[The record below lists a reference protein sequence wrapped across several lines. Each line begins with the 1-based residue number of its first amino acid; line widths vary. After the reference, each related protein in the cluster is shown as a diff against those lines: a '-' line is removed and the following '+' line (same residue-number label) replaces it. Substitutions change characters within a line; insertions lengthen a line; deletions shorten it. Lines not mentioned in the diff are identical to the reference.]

1 MIIGSAV
8 DRISYNV
15 FGAYHI
21 NLTRSQ
27 STHHTMKLRSICRQE
42 LEGVE
47 VAVAGAVTE

>member
-15 FGAYHI
+15 FVAYHI

-27 STHHTMKLRSICRQE
+27 STHHTMKLRSINGHKLKR
-42 LEGVE
+42 VE
-47 VAVAGAVTE
+47 VAIAGAIA

>member
-27 STHHTMKLRSICRQE
+27 STHHTMKLRSINGQE
-42 LEGVE
+42 LKRVE
-47 VAVAGAVTE
+47 VAVAGAVAG

>member
-27 STHHTMKLRSICRQE
+27 STHHTMKFCSIGGHKLKR
-42 LEGVE
+42 VE
-47 VAVAGAVTE
+47 VAVAGAVT

>member
-27 STHHTMKLRSICRQE
+27 TAHHPMKLYSISRHK

-47 VAVAGAVTE
+47 VAVAGAIAG

>member
-1 MIIGSAV
+1 MIIGTAV

-27 STHHTMKLRSICRQE
+27 STHHTMKLRSISWQE
-42 LEGVE
+42 LKGVE
-47 VAVAGAVTE
+47 VTVAGAVAG

>member
-27 STHHTMKLRSICRQE
+27 SIHHTMKLYSISRHK
-42 LEGVE
+42 LKRVE
-47 VAVAGAVTE
+47 VAVAGAIAG